1 MARAAHLTYP
11 APVLAG
17 TRPARANHTISRATA
32 LGACLFLLSAIG
44 SVLVR
49 AAGRAQLACAGWAER
64 RREREEDRKLWELAL
79 SDSRVMADLV
89 ALSQQTSGETARIFL
104 R

>member
-1 MARAAHLTYP
+1 MARTAQLTYP
-11 APVLAG
+11 TPVLAS
-17 TRPARANHTISRATA
+17 TRPTRAGHTISRATA
-32 LGACLFLLSAIG
+32 LGAFLFLLSAIG
-44 SVLVR
+44 SILVR
-49 AAGRAQLACAGWAER
+49 AAGRVQLACAGWAER

-89 ALSQQTSGETARIFL
+89 ALSQQTPGNSARIFL